1 MDIYLARG
9 FLELPLASGFP
20 VRVRRI
26 RLTAR
31 SGLGC
36 VRAVGG
42 IARFPDVGTRKGNR
56 TQLSHRI
63 LSSCTPLGYG
73 FKQVTGRR
81 VGGLWGCVW
90 SVAWSIGWGTMIS
103 IDAWTRRGL
112 MASDFSP
119 FAPRLGKWLVDAII
133 SL

>member
-9 FLELPLASGFP
+9 FLELPRASGFP

-56 TQLSHRI
+56 AQLPDRI
-63 LSSCTPLGYG
+63 LSSCTALGYG
-73 FKQVTGRR
+73 FKQVTGHR
-81 VGGLWGCVW
+81 VGGLWGWVW
-90 SVAWSIGWGTMIS
+90 SVAWSVSWGTLI
-103 IDAWTRRGL
+103 IDAWSRRGL
-112 MASDFSP
+112 MACDFFP
-119 FAPRLGKWLVDAII
+119 FVPRLGKWLVDAII
-133 SL
+133 SP